1 MAEIEKVVSILRQ
14 QCLWEIHGFDEVG
27 STMTEARR
35 LAEAGAPS
43 LTVVLADRQTAGRG
57 RYDRIWSSASG
68 EGLWMTAL
76 VRPHILPEQAPWFT
90 LGAAVA
96 VAESLVAFGYPAGI
110 KWPNDVLEQYYVDEH
125 TYGQF
130 LEEQGLDAGQYLNSA
145 TPLPLV
151 YNRGSTVIYATGK
164 SGNYER
170 QVYTY
175 QFLKNGVET
184 AALRQPQEVAGYFFS
199 QLKMLRRIYPVRWP
213 LPEISS

>member
-110 KWPNDVLEQYYVDEH
+110 KWPNDVIASEKKLCGILTEMN
-125 TYGQF
+125 TAGGFPSMYG
-130 LEEQGLDAGQYLNSA
+130 AYLMNLRIS
-145 TPLPLV
+145 
-151 YNRGSTVIYATGK
+151 GK
-164 SGNYER
+164 SPN
-170 QVYTY
+170 
-175 QFLKNGVET
+175 
-184 AALRQPQEVAGYFFS
+184 LRN
-199 QLKMLRRIYPVRWP
+199 
-213 LPEISS
+213 